1 MEPDKFRSRSSPF
14 RDRQQLFVILQVVLS
29 RRWIQQVGWDERSS
43 MTVQQPGTK
52 PTQPVDHLRWRW
64 LAATLPIG
72 AFDLLLRGGGR
83 PFLLWL
89 GMVMLLGLLAWVLL
103 RRPPGWFQLE
113 TQKDWENPWKF
124 HRIELLPKLDRSE
137 RWTWTIVAMAAAGL
151 AVWGLL
157 QPGLAKDKKS
167 LKDALPQ
174 SSQLTIPSVPPV
186 PP

>member
-1 MEPDKFRSRSSPF
+1 
-14 RDRQQLFVILQVVLS
+14 
-29 RRWIQQVGWDERSS
+29 
-43 MTVQQPGTK
+43 MTVQQPGAK

-72 AFDLLLRGGGR
+72 ACDLLLRGGGR

-89 GMVMLLGLLAWVLL
+89 GMVTLWGLLAWVLL

-137 RWTWTIVAMAAAGL
+137 RSTWTIVAMAAAGL

-167 LKDALPQ
+167 LKDSLPE
-174 SSQLTIPSVPPV
+174 SSHLASPSVSPV
-186 PP
+186 PL